1 MKKLLFFLFISLS
14 FIFFQCTP
22 KKSGQMTT
30 GKGNHEFRKTPPVA
44 GKAPKI
50 ELGKY
55 EQFTMDNGL
64 QVIVVENDKL
74 PKVSFQLLVDLPPI
88 FQGNS
93 AGYID
98 FMGELLTKGTQNK
111 SKSEI
116 DEIIDFMGASL
127 NSRSDGV
134 FGSSLKR
141 HSDELFALLAEV
153 VMKPSFPQEEFEK
166 LKTRTKSALAAAK
179 EDPNAIAANVAK
191 VLTYTDKHPYGEVT
205 TEETIENIRL
215 DMCRAYYEF
224 FFRPNVS
231 YLAIVGDISTSE
243 ARAMVEKHLGSWEP
257 QDVDIPKPDLPK
269 FPGATTVNMVDK
281 PGAVQSVVSINY
293 PVELKHN
300 APDRMAAMVMNTLL
314 GGFFSSRINQNVRED
329 KGYTYGARSSL
340 NTDQYIG
347 SFSVG
352 GSFGTAVTDS
362 AIQEILYEI
371 NRMRDEMITD
381 QELEL
386 VKATAA
392 GNFARSLERPQTIA
406 NFALN
411 IARYDLPKDYYETYL
426 DRLEAITKDEV
437 RAAAIKYLRP
447 EKASILIVGNK
458 SQLEE
463 RVARF
468 DHNKEVHLYDEYGN
482 SKETTDLKNPA
493 GMTVEKVFQAYIDAI
508 GGMEKLS
515 IVNTLS
521 VESTGNISGMIL
533 DATSLYML
541 PDKMI
546 QEMGSKGQVMQ
557 TQIVNGDVVKVTQM
571 GNSQVIKGEEANSI
585 TLQAHPFPEMNL
597 MKDLSSVKLLDPQ
610 VINGKNCYVIEVS
623 VVDGS
628 PMTFYYD
635 METGYKIRMSN
646 VITMGDQVITQATD
660 YEEYTDVGRGVFY
673 PMSTR
678 QSGGGMP
685 MSLTLKVTNIVV
697 NPELDATRFEIN

>member
-1 MKKLLFFLFISLS
+1 MAM
-14 FIFFQCTP
+14 
-22 KKSGQMTT
+22 GD
-30 GKGNHEFRKTPPVA
+30 HEFRKTPPVA
-44 GKAPKI
+44 GKAPQI

-55 EQFTMDNGL
+55 EQFTLENGL
-64 QVIVVENDKL
+64 QVIVVQNDKL

-88 FQGNS
+88 FQGKS

-116 DEIIDFMGASL
+116 DEMIDFMGASL
-127 NSRSDGV
+127 SSRSDGV

-141 HSDELFALLAEV
+141 HSDDLFALLAEV
-153 VMKPSFPQEEFEK
+153 VMQPAFPQDEFEK

-179 EDPNAIAANVAK
+179 EDPNAIASNVAK
-191 VLTYTDKHPYGEVT
+191 VLTYTEKHPYGEVT
-205 TEETIENIRL
+205 TEETIDNIRL

-231 YLAIVGDISTSE
+231 YLAIVGDINTAE

-269 FPGATTVNMVDK
+269 FPSATTVNFVDK
-281 PGAVQSVVSINY
+281 PGAAQSVVSINY

-300 APDRMAAMVMNTLL
+300 APDRMAAMVMNTVL

-329 KGYTYGARSSL
+329 KGYTYGARSTL

-347 SFSVG
+347 SFSAG
-352 GSFGTAVTDS
+352 GSFGTPVTDS
-362 AIQEILYEI
+362 AIHEILFEI
-371 NRMRDEMITD
+371 NRMREEMITD
-381 QELEL
+381 EELEM

-406 NFALN
+406 TFALN
-411 IARYDLPKDYYETYL
+411 IARYNLPTDYYETYI
-426 DRLEAITKDEV
+426 DRLEAVTKEEV
-437 RAAAIKYLRP
+437 RTAAIKYLRP
-447 EKASILIVGNK
+447 DKASILIVGNK

-468 DHNKEVHLYDEYGN
+468 DHNNEVRFYDEYGN
-482 SKETTDLKNPA
+482 PKETTDLKNPD
-493 GMTVEKVFQAYIDAI
+493 GMTVRKVLQAYLDAI
-508 GGMEKLS
+508 GGMDKLN
-515 IVNTLS
+515 IVQSLS
-521 VESTGNISGMIL
+521 VESTGNISGMVL
-533 DATSLYML
+533 DATSLYLL

-571 GNSQVIKGEEANSI
+571 GQSQVIKGEEAESI
-585 TLQAHPFPEMNL
+585 TMQAHPFPEMNL
-597 MKDLSSVKLLDPQ
+597 LEKYSSIKLLEPE
-610 VINGKNCYVIEVS
+610 VINGKNCYVIEIS
-623 VVDGS
+623 NKDGN
-628 PMTFYYD
+628 PMTIYYD
-635 METGYKIRMSN
+635 METGYKVRMSN
-646 VITMGDQVITQATD
+646 VIMMGDQIMTQATD
-660 YEEYTDVGRGVFY
+660 YEDYTDIGRGILY
-673 PMSTR
+673 PMSSR

-697 NPELDATRFEIN
+697 NPDLDATRFEIEE